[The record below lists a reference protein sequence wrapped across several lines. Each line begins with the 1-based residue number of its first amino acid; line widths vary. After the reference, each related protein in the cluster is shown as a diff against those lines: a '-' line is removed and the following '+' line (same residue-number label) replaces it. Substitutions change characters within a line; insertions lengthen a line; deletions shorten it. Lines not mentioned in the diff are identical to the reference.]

1 MAKPLEFLGDSL
13 DVLKTFP
20 IPAIKEIGHELN
32 EVQEGRDP
40 SNWKPM
46 KTIGPGVREIRVSFD
61 GDAFRTIYTVK
72 LGETVYV
79 LHVFQKKTRKTS
91 KRDIELSQ
99 KRLKEL
105 TDHLRQEEKKH
116 EKRTRRP

>member
-1 MAKPLEFLGDSL
+1 MPKPLEFLGDSL
-13 DVLKTFP
+13 DVLKSFP
-20 IPAIKEIGHELN
+20 APVIKQMGHELN

-46 KTIGPGVREIRVSFD
+46 KTVGPGVREIRVSFD

-72 LGETVYV
+72 VGDTIYV
-79 LHVFQKKTRKTS
+79 LHVFQKKTKKTS
-91 KRDIELSQ
+91 NQDIERAR

-105 TDHLRQEEKKH
+105 TDYLQQEEKNH
-116 EKRTRRP
+116 EKRPRKS